1 MDHFE
6 ALFRHFTPTAQAFFS
21 GNLCTLI
28 AFDDPDGMGHLHI
41 LRGGRLTVT
50 RAGRSPLELS
60 EPAIV
65 LMPRHLAHGFVP
77 DPDIGADLICAT
89 IQIGGRQGNPI
100 ALGMPDLLVVP
111 LGRIATIAPTLDL
124 MVGEAFAAL
133 DGRQVALDRLFE
145 YLIVQIIRHLIGEGL
160 VSGGVLA
167 ALGDPRLAR
176 AVTAMH
182 DKPEKLWTLDDLA
195 EVAGMSRTAFAR
207 QFRMTA
213 GSTPMDYLTRWRMT
227 IAQNMLRKGTSIKAV
242 ASAVGYD
249 SPAALSRTFTKTCGA
264 SPRHWLAEQH
274 PSHEV
279 AGERAAPPSSR

>member
-21 GNLCTLI
+21 GNLCTVI
-28 AFDDPDGMGHLHI
+28 AFDDPEGMGHLHI
-41 LRGGRLTVT
+41 LRAGRLTVT
-50 RAGRSPLELS
+50 RAGRSPLELT
-60 EPAIV
+60 EPAIL

-111 LGRIATIAPTLDL
+111 FNRVPTISPTLDL

-145 YLIVQIIRHLIGEGL
+145 YLIVQTIRHVIDQGL

-176 AVTAMH
+176 AITAMH
-182 DKPEKLWTLDDLA
+182 DRPEKLWTLDDLA
-195 EVAGMSRTAFAR
+195 GVAGMSRTAFAR
-207 QFRMTA
+207 HFRDIA
-213 GSTPMDYLTRWRMT
+213 GSSPMDYLTRWRMT
-227 IAQNMLRKGTSIKAV
+227 IAQNMLRKGASIKAI

-249 SPAALSRTFTKTCGA
+249 SPAALSRTFTKISGM
-264 SPRHWLAEQH
+264 SPRQWMDGQARVV
-274 PSHEV
+274 P
-279 AGERAAPPSSR
+279 G